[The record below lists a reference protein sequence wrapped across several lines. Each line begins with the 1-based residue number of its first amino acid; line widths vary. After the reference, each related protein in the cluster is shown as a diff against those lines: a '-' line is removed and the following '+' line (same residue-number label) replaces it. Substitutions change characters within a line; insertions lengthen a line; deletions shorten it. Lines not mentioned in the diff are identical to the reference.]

1 MMVAASG
8 GAMTQA
14 ALEPLNAA
22 GFATTIA
29 QAGRELS
36 IGLIGAADLNVR
48 EELET
53 FLQRVHDFASEQRL
67 ERVTLDMRALEFI
80 NSSCLATIVHWIEL
94 RELLVGHR
102 YRICFVADKNNTW
115 HHRTLRILSGLYCEV
130 LTVFR

>member
-1 MMVAASG
+1 VVPASG
-8 GAMTQA
+8 VAMTQA

-22 GFATTIA
+22 GFATTVA
-29 QAGRELS
+29 QAGSELS
-36 IGLIGAADLNVR
+36 IQLIGVADLNVQ

-53 FLQRVHDFASEQRL
+53 FLQQVHAFASERRL

-94 RELLVGHR
+94 REVLVGHR
-102 YRICFVADKNNTW
+102 YRICFVADKSNTW

-130 LTVFR
+130 LTVFQ